1 MRDDRDLGWLA
12 DPGARARLDEI
23 RREREAQG
31 GQVRTH
37 VRFSVCKACGRRGLV
52 TADRATCVVET
63 FIIDGPKG
71 AERVVGVRGTRPERC
86 KRAEARRAA

>member
-12 DPGARARLDEI
+12 DPGAQARLDEI

-31 GQVRTH
+31 GGVRAQ
-37 VRFSVCKACGRRGLV
+37 VRFSVCEACGRRGLV
-52 TADRATCVVET
+52 TADRTTCVVET
-63 FIIDGPKG
+63 LITEGPKG
-71 AERVVGVRGTRPERC
+71 AERVVGVRGIRPERC